1 MVIETCNLTKRYGD
15 FTAVSQVNLTVKKGE
30 IFGFLGVNGAGKT
43 TTIRMLLG
51 LITSTL
57 GACYLNGQKVARRNL
72 AIWNQVGYLVEKP
85 HAYPQLTVKE
95 NLEIFCY
102 YRGIKRQKILN
113 EVMEKLK
120 LMAYASCKAA
130 NLSTG
135 NKQRLGLAK
144 AIIHQPAILI
154 LDEPTNGLDPLGIME
169 MRDLLKD
176 LAENQGV
183 TILMSSHKLDEIARI
198 ATKIAIIHQGRL
210 IKEITKEQLAVELKK
225 VLVVQ
230 VNDQQI
236 GSKVLA
242 QAGYQVQKNGVQLLI
257 TDQEALNYPDKIACL
272 LVEKGCPPTLLK
284 VQKENLEDYFL
295 RIVTKG
301 GESSV

>member
-1 MVIETCNLTKRYGD
+1 
-15 FTAVSQVNLTVKKGE
+15 
-30 IFGFLGVNGAGKT
+30 
-43 TTIRMLLG
+43 
-51 LITSTL
+51 
-57 GACYLNGQKVARRNL
+57 
-72 AIWNQVGYLVEKP
+72 
-85 HAYPQLTVKE
+85 
-95 NLEIFCY
+95 
-102 YRGIKRQKILN
+102 
-113 EVMEKLK
+113 
-120 LMAYASCKAA
+120 
-130 NLSTG
+130 
-135 NKQRLGLAK
+135 
-144 AIIHQPAILI
+144 
-154 LDEPTNGLDPLGIME
+154 

-176 LAENQGV
+176 LAENQGGV

-210 IKEITKEQLAVELKK
+210 IKEITKEQLAVELNK

-230 VNDQQI
+230 VNDQQT

-301 GESSV
+301 GES

>member
-1 MVIETCNLTKRYGD
+1 MRSWK
-15 FTAVSQVNLTVKKGE
+15 
-30 IFGFLGVNGAGKT
+30 
-43 TTIRMLLG
+43 
-51 LITSTL
+51 
-57 GACYLNGQKVARRNL
+57 
-72 AIWNQVGYLVEKP
+72 
-85 HAYPQLTVKE
+85 
-95 NLEIFCY
+95 
-102 YRGIKRQKILN
+102 IKIK
-113 EVMEKLK
+113 
-120 LMAYASCKAA
+120 AYASCKAA

-230 VNDQQI
+230 VNDQQT